1 MGLVSTPLVRA
12 ALVAALALACSPAQ
26 TDASAATP
34 LKHPALDEEAAAKTV
49 KALALVEPESRHV
62 LAVNGLLELERG
74 RVGGE
79 VLDALEAFVKA
90 PLDMRAMKIAAG
102 LGSAAAREGWKHACK
117 TSFDDILKKAASLS
131 SADRLTLL
139 RGACDGARFE
149 QLGVSPAAK
158 VDGVAVTLALVVYGA
173 IERGAP
179 VSEAERTLL
188 AALAAAPDPE
198 AAVPAPAP

>member
-1 MGLVSTPLVRA
+1 MSTPIIRA
-12 ALVAALALACSPAQ
+12 AVVAALALACSPAQ
-26 TDASAATP
+26 TDATAAAPP
-34 LKHPALDEEAAAKTV
+34 LKHPALDEEAAARAV
-49 KALALVEPESRHV
+49 KALALVEPEARHV

-74 RVGGE
+74 RVGRE

-90 PLDMRAMKIAAG
+90 PLDMQAMKIAAG
-102 LGSAAAREGWKHACK
+102 LNSAAAREGWKQACK
-117 TSFDDILKKAASLS
+117 TSLDDFMKKAASLA
-131 SADRLTLL
+131 SADRWSLL

-149 QLGVSPAAK
+149 QLGVPAAAK
-158 VDGVAVTLALVVYGA
+158 VDGMAVTLALVTYGS

-198 AAVPAPAP
+198 AAAPAAAP

>member
-1 MGLVSTPLVRA
+1 VSTPLVRA

-26 TDASAATP
+26 TDATAATP
-34 LKHPALDEEAAAKTV
+34 SKHPALDEEAAARTV
-49 KALALVEPESRHV
+49 KALALVEPDARHV

-102 LGSAAAREGWKHACK
+102 LDSAAARAGWKQACK
-117 TSFDDILKKAASLS
+117 TSFDDFMRKAAALS
-131 SADRLTLL
+131 PADRWTSL
-139 RGACDGARFE
+139 RGACESARFE
-149 QLGVSPAAK
+149 QLGVAPAAK
-158 VDGVAVTLALVVYGA
+158 VDGMAVILALVTYGA
-173 IERGAP
+173 IERGAS